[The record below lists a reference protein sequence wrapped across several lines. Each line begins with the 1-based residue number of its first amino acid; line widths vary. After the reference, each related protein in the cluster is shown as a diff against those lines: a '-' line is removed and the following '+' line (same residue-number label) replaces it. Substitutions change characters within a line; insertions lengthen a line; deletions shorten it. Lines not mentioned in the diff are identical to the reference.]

1 MAISESR
8 RNFRIFECVV
18 RLTAARTGPPRT
30 GGTSLASR
38 LRAGLLA
45 IVVLGAIAPPGW
57 TLNADGG
64 SCALNVNITF
74 GGSGMKSAAVELS
87 SPSYTMTVTGGDLVP
102 GVAGT
107 QQCVSALGGLS
118 PFRSTGVTV
127 TPGSTASDLWT
138 CEGVLGL
145 GTWDQSWSP
154 TPPSS

>member
-64 SCALNVNITF
+64 SCALNVNIAF
-74 GGSGMKSAAVELS
+74 GGSGMN
-87 SPSYTMTVTGGDLVP
+87 
-102 GVAGT
+102 AG
-107 QQCVSALGGLS
+107 AGGLS
-118 PFRSTGVTV
+118 RPPDTLQVTRRV
-127 TPGSTASDLWT
+127 
-138 CEGVLGL
+138 
-145 GTWDQSWSP
+145 
-154 TPPSS
+154 